1 MWDRQ
6 YGGDN
11 MSKLTALGVKKAKA
25 GRHGDGRGLYLVV
38 ADTGSRKW
46 VLRTQVNG
54 KRRDIGLG
62 SATKVGLSEVR
73 EAAEDIRRAVRR
85 GEDPVAARRQAK
97 DVMPTFCEAAV
108 MVHKENLPSWK
119 NAKHAK
125 QWLSTL
131 EAHVFPRL
139 GDLPVNQVDG
149 PMVRDVLADIWLTI
163 PETARRVR
171 QRIGTVLDFAH
182 AKGWR
187 ETEAPLRSISR
198 GLPKQSRVRQHFA
211 AMPWPEVPDFIANMG
226 AILKGSEKVRLAIE
240 YLILTASR
248 SGEVRGATWSEI
260 DFEKRTWSIPA
271 DRMKAGR
278 PHRIPLSDR
287 AIEILE
293 HMSAFRRTTKPDAL
307 VFEGQKPGRPL
318 SDMSLTMPIRRAE
331 LPITVH
337 GFRSSFRDWCA
348 EETSTP
354 REIAEACLAHT
365 VRDAA
370 EAAYARTDHF
380 DKRRGV
386 MDVWATFCTG
396 GDESGKVV
404 QIKRMRK

>member
-1 MWDRQ
+1 
-6 YGGDN
+6 
-11 MSKLTALGVKKAKA
+11 MSKLTALGVKKAGA
-25 GRHGDGRGLYLVV
+25 GRHGDGNGLYLVV

-46 VLRTQVNG
+46 VLRIQMNG

-62 SATKVGLSEVR
+62 SATKVGLSEAR
-73 EAAEDIRRAVRR
+73 EAAEDMRRAIRR
-85 GEDPVAARRQAK
+85 GDDPVAARKRAK
-97 DVMPTFCEAAV
+97 DAMPTFREAAE
-108 MVHKENLPSWK
+108 MVHKEHLPSWK
-119 NAKHAK
+119 NEKHAK

-131 EAHVFPRL
+131 EAHAFPRL
-139 GDLPVNQVDG
+139 GDLQVNKIDG

-187 ETEAPLRSISR
+187 EAEAPLRSISR
-198 GLPKQSRVRQHFA
+198 GLPKQPRVREHFA
-211 AMPWPEVPDFIANMG
+211 ALPWREVPDFIANM
-226 AILKGSEKVRLAIE
+226 ATKLKASDTVLLAIE
-240 YLILTASR
+240 FLILTAAR
-248 SGEVRGATWSEI
+248 SGEVRGATWSEF
-260 DFEKRTWSIPA
+260 DLEVGAWSIPA

-278 PHRIPLSDR
+278 AHRVPLSDR
-287 AIEILE
+287 AVEILDQ
-293 HMSAFRRTTKPDAL
+293 MKALRRTTKTNAF
-307 VFEGQKPGRPL
+307 VFEGKKLGRPL
-318 SDMSLTMPIRRAE
+318 SDMSLTMPIRRAS

-348 EETSTP
+348 EATSTP

-380 DKRRGV
+380 DKRRIL
-386 MDVWATFCTG
+386 MQSWADYCVNNANKGRVVSISG
-396 GDESGKVV
+396 G
-404 QIKRMRK
+404 KR